1 MILSYHGIM
10 KTIKT
15 NLDRDEEIL
24 RMKREGQARSRALVR
39 DGIKTK
45 DSMFLF
51 PKAVVKA
58 AKIRFRD

>member
-1 MILSYHGIM
+1 MFSTALKICEIPN
-10 KTIKT
+10 I
-15 NLDRDEEIL
+15 EEDDPLWQI
-24 RMKREGQARSRALVR
+24 KREGQARSGALVR
-39 DGIKTK
+39 DGIRSK